1 MIKYVKEMK
10 RLESAKVKAEEYLK
24 PSRASM
30 MGLFVKKVKV
40 GLSPSKKSCF
50 ICFYESPLKM
60 LKNAFNFIVKALL
73 VLKILKFL
81 SWLFVHVEK
90 QLD

>member
-1 MIKYVKEMK
+1 MMKYVKEMK
-10 RLESAKVKAEEYLK
+10 SLESAKVKAEEYLK
-24 PSRASM
+24 PSRVSM
-30 MGLFVKKVKV
+30 LDLFVKKVKV
-40 GLSPSKKSCF
+40 GLSPSK
-50 ICFYESPLKM
+50 
-60 LKNAFNFIVKALL
+60 KNAFNFIVKALL